1 MTFII
6 GLTGSI
12 GMGKSTTAAMFRDAG
27 IPVWDADAA
36 VHRLYS
42 ANGEAVPLIAKLRP
56 AAVINDAVDR
66 SQLKKWISQDPTA
79 LGRIEAVVHPLLAQ
93 DRSRFLAGLDTD
105 IAVLD
110 FPLLLETGAEDKVD
124 LVVVVSVPANIQK
137 ERLLARGGMTSA
149 VLDTIL
155 AAQMPDSEKRARA
168 DVIIETRVIEE
179 TEKAVHDLLTD
190 IRKGRFDA

>member
-27 IPVWDADAA
+27 VPVWDADAA

-42 ANGEAVPLIAKLRP
+42 ANGKAVPPLAKLRP
-56 AAVINDAVDR
+56 AAVIDNAVDR
-66 SQLKKWISQDPTA
+66 SQLKKWISDDPTA
-79 LGRIEAVVHPLLAQ
+79 LGQIEAVVHPLLAQ
-93 DRSRFLAGLDTD
+93 DRSNFLAGLDTD

-110 FPLLLETGAEDKVD
+110 FPLLLETGAEKLVD
-124 LVVVVSVPANIQK
+124 LVVVVSVPVEVQK
-137 ERLLARGGMTSA
+137 ERLLARGGMNSA

-155 AAQMPDSEKRARA
+155 AAQMPDSEKRDRA
-168 DVIIETRVIEE
+168 DVIIETRNIAD
-179 TEKAVHDLLTD
+179 TQQAVHDLLTD